1 MCGISGVYSPANP
14 LATGGIEAAH
24 RTMRHRGPDDEG
36 FVAFQEGRLVPCR
49 GQDSITECHHFPF
62 LESIKHAELV
72 LGHRRLSII
81 DLSPAGHQPLVHP
94 SGRFAIVFNG
104 EIYNYLELRSEL
116 KALGVEFFTHTDT
129 EVVINS
135 YVQWG
140 KAAFAR
146 FNGMWALALWDS
158 QEQSLLLCRD
168 RFGVKPL
175 YYTERQKAV
184 YFASEMKVLR
194 AWPGLHF
201 EPNRAAMDVYLN
213 SCLLNHGSETFWDDI
228 LEVLPGHWM
237 EWGSDSRVVTNCY
250 WPYSP
255 EIGGWTYDDALDR
268 FGELF
273 EDSLRLRMRSDV
285 EVGTLLSGGLDS
297 NTIVCAL
304 HRLGLIHNGTF
315 KSFSAVFDDQR
326 FSEEQ
331 YIRATLRRV
340 PLEPHFIYPRA
351 GDLRDDFPRLL
362 DHLEEPFRS
371 LSVYSQFKIYEHMHQ
386 TTQVRV
392 VLNGQG
398 ADELFAGYSYHY
410 SWMFSELAMEG
421 HFLRLTE
428 EVRRYRQGRGIS
440 FFGVASGVV
449 SSLLHRLRRGDSF
462 SQRLFNELKVSP
474 LREYLKYD
482 DRTSMSAS
490 VEARAPF
497 LDYRL
502 VEFAYSLP
510 LEFKMFEFNNKRLE
524 RDYAR
529 GIVPPEIVQRK
540 DKMGFIS
547 PQEVWQR
554 QELEPWLDE
563 TFSDLSNLREWM
575 PVARAVSDYRDY
587 RSGRSHA
594 WAKVWRY
601 FCLAQWLQHN
611 GIRG

>member
-1 MCGISGVYSPANP
+1 MCGISGFYSPGRP
-14 LATGGIEAAH
+14 LATIGVEAAH

-36 FVAFQEGRLVPCR
+36 FVVFQGNRWVPCR
-49 GQDSITECHHFPF
+49 GQDSIAEYHSLPF
-62 LESIKHAELV
+62 LESIGQVELL

-94 SGRFAIVFNG
+94 SERFALVFNG
-104 EIYNYLELRSEL
+104 EVFNYLELRSEL
-116 KALGVEFFTHTDT
+116 QALGVVFRTQTDT
-129 EVVINS
+129 EVVLHA
-135 YVQWG
+135 YAQWG

-146 FNGMWALALWDS
+146 FNGMWALALWDA
-158 QEQSLLLCRD
+158 QEQRLLLCRD

-175 YYTERQKAV
+175 YYAERQGAV
-184 YFASEMKVLR
+184 YFASEMKALR
-194 AWPGLHF
+194 AWPGLRF
-201 EPNRAAMDVYLN
+201 EPHRPAIDAYLQ
-213 SCLLNHGSETFWDDI
+213 SCLLNHCSETFWDG
-228 LEVLPGHWM
+228 LFEVLPGHWM
-237 EWGSDSRVVTNCY
+237 EWGGDRRVLTECY

-255 EIGGWTYDDALDR
+255 EIGSWTYDDALGR

-297 NTIVCAL
+297 NTIVCTL
-304 HRLGLIHNGTF
+304 YRLGLIRDNTF
-315 KSFSAVFDDQR
+315 KSFSAVFEDQR

-331 YIRATLRRV
+331 YIRETLRRV

-351 GDLRDDFPRLL
+351 EDVRSDLPRVL

-371 LSVYSQFKIYEHMHQ
+371 LSVYSQFKIYERMRQ
-386 TTQVRV
+386 DTQVRV

-410 SWMFSELAMEG
+410 SWLFCELALEG
-421 HFLRLTE
+421 RLSRLTE
-428 EVRRYRQGRGIS
+428 EVRRYRQERGIS
-440 FFGVASGVV
+440 FLGVAAGIA
-449 SSLLHRLRRGDSF
+449 SSFLHRVRSGETF
-462 SQRLFNELKVSP
+462 SRRLFNELKVAP

-510 LEFKMFEFNNKRLE
+510 PEFKIFEFENKRLE
-524 RDYAR
+524 RDYANNL
-529 GIVPPEIVQRK
+529 VPPEIVQRR

-547 PQEVWQR
+547 PQEIWQR
-554 QELEPWLDE
+554 QELGPWLDE
-563 TFSDLSNLREWM
+563 TFRDLDDLRDWM
-575 PVARAVSDYRDY
+575 PVARARALYRDY
-587 RSGRSHA
+587 RSGRSQA

-601 FCLAQWLQHN
+601 FCLAQWLKHN
-611 GIRG
+611 YCRS